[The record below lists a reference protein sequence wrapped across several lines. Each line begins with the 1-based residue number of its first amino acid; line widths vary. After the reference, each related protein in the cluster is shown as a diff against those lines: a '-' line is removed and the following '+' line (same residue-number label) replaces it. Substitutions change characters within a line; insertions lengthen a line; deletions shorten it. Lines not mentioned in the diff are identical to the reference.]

1 MSIRHFTPKRKY
13 RKGISD
19 RNRNF
24 LIAILGISII
34 AQIATIAFVGS
45 TRITASMISTTS
57 LALFCI
63 FHAQLSYGTKYA
75 SLYFLIT
82 VIFSIAIETINVVT
96 GWPFGEIIYSD
107 KFGAKILGTPLFVI
121 IGWLMMV
128 HPILVLARQI
138 SKHWIFFFGG
148 LGLAAWDLFLDP
160 VMVKIG
166 YWEWRAFSKSLPL
179 VPAMPISNTF
189 GWLLSGMA
197 LMGILNYFLP
207 KERRKGGLDFKLIV
221 LLLSWNWVFQL
232 LVNIFVFQNYGV
244 ALIGGIGFGILL
256 IPLVYKSLLG
266 DV

>member
-19 RNRNF
+19 RKRNF

-34 AQIATIAFVGS
+34 AQIATIAFVES
-45 TRITASMISTTS
+45 TRIIALVLSALS
-57 LALFCI
+57 LAFFSI
-63 FHAQLSYGTKYA
+63 FHAQFSYGSKYA
-75 SLYFLIT
+75 SLYILIT
-82 VIFSIAIETINVVT
+82 ALFSIAIESVNVAT
-96 GWPFGEIIYSD
+96 GWPFGEIIYNE
-107 KFGAKILGTPLFVI
+107 KFGPKILGAPLLII

-148 LGLAAWDLFLDP
+148 LGLAAWILFLDP
-160 VMVKIG
+160 VMAGFG
-166 YWEWRAFSKSLPL
+166 YLEWQPFSKSLPL
-179 VPAMPISNTF
+179 VPAMPMSNTF
-189 GWLLSGMA
+189 GWLLSGMV
-197 LMGILNYFLP
+197 LMAILNYFLP
-207 KERRKGGLDFKLIV
+207 KERRKGGLDFKLV
-221 LLLSWNWVFQL
+221 VFLLSWNWVFQL

-244 ALIGGIGFGILL
+244 AVMGGISFGILL

>member
-34 AQIATIAFVGS
+34 AQVATIASVES
-45 TRITASMISTTS
+45 TRIIASMLTATT

-63 FHAQLSYGTKYA
+63 FHAQFSYGTKYA
-75 SLYFLIT
+75 WFYFLIS
-82 VIFSIAIETINVVT
+82 VIFSIAIETMNVVT

-107 KFGAKILGTPLFVI
+107 KFGPKILGTPLFVI

-138 SKHWIFFFGG
+138 SKHWIFFLGG

-160 VMVKIG
+160 VMVRFG
-166 YWEWRAFSKSLPL
+166 YWEWQPFSKSLPL
-179 VPAMPISNTF
+179 VPAMPISNTL

-197 LMGILNYFLP
+197 LIAILNYFLP
-207 KERRKGGLDFKLIV
+207 KERRKGGLDFKLVV

-244 ALIGGIGFGILL
+244 ALMGGIGFGILL